1 MTGPRPHKLGGSRE
15 LESGLSDPQ
24 LAPFPSTGEDSEGVN
39 NFISFTKRK
48 EKKSYSI
55 IKKVFGNKLSVKDL
69 LLGLFAK
76 LSAL

>member
-48 EKKSYSI
+48 EK
-55 IKKVFGNKLSVKDL
+55 L
-69 LLGLFAK
+69 
-76 LSAL
+76 